1 MYDKEDNGFSQTD
14 GLSYIL
20 IIIFGIIEILSVV
33 GFTVFMVLYEISIE
47 EAVLPIDKVNTDMFF
62 IVIMNVLIY
71 TIPVIVTI
79 MQYFCNKQFF
89 KVQLLAICITMFL
102 ENIYYISDLFEN
114 LPIVIKNLI
123 FKI

>member
-47 EAVLPIDKVNTDMFF
+47 EAILPIDKVNTDIFF

-102 ENIYYISDLFEN
+102 ENIYYNEVL
-114 LPIVIKNLI
+114 L
-123 FKI
+123 

>member
-1 MYDKEDNGFSQTD
+1 MYNKEDNGFSQTD

-47 EAVLPIDKVNTDMFF
+47 EAILPIDKVNTDIFF

-79 MQYFCNKQFF
+79 LQYFCNKQFF
-89 KVQLLAICITMFL
+89 KIQLLAICITMFL

-123 FKI
+123 F

>member
-1 MYDKEDNGFSQTD
+1 MYNKEDNGFSQTD

-33 GFTVFMVLYEISIE
+33 GFTIFMVLYEISIE
-47 EAVLPIDKVNTDMFF
+47 EAILPIDKVNTDIFF

-123 FKI
+123 F

>member
-1 MYDKEDNGFSQTD
+1 MYNKEDNGFSQTD

-47 EAVLPIDKVNTDMFF
+47 EAILPIDKVNTDIFF

-123 FKI
+123 F

>member
-1 MYDKEDNGFSQTD
+1 MYNKEDNGFSQTD

-47 EAVLPIDKVNTDMFF
+47 EAILPIDKVNTDIFF

-89 KVQLLAICITMFL
+89 KIQLLAICITMFL

-123 FKI
+123 F

>member
-47 EAVLPIDKVNTDMFF
+47 EAILHIDKVNTDIFF

-71 TIPVIVTI
+71 TIPAIVTI

-114 LPIVIKNLI
+114 LPIIIKNS
-123 FKI
+123 FF

>member
-1 MYDKEDNGFSQTD
+1 MYNNENNRFSQTD

-47 EAVLPIDKVNTDMFF
+47 EAILPIDKVNTDIFF

-114 LPIVIKNLI
+114 LPIVIKNS
-123 FKI
+123 FF

>member
-47 EAVLPIDKVNTDMFF
+47 EAILPIDKVNTDIFF

-114 LPIVIKNLI
+114 LPTVIKNL
-123 FKI
+123 FFLK

>member
-20 IIIFGIIEILSVV
+20 IIIFGIIEILSIV
-33 GFTVFMVLYEISIE
+33 GFTVFMVLYDISIK
-47 EAVLPIDKVNTDMFF
+47 EAVLPIDKVTTDIFF

-79 MQYFCNKQFF
+79 MQYFCSKQFF
-89 KVQLLAICITMFL
+89 KVQLLAIFITIFL

-123 FKI
+123 ITF

>member
-1 MYDKEDNGFSQTD
+1 MYNKEDNGFSQTD

-33 GFTVFMVLYEISIE
+33 GFTIFMVLYEISIE
-47 EAVLPIDKVNTDMFF
+47 EAILPIDKVNTDIFF

-89 KVQLLAICITMFL
+89 KIQLLAICITMFL

-123 FKI
+123 F